1 MYGTLCFARYALHIM
16 DDIYACLA
24 RFVLHFKGSTVCMFG
39 TLCFARYVLHM
50 MGDTLCFGHYACLP
64 HYVSHGMSCKLC
76 FVISPRVLIE
86 SHAKYVE
93 ISLRHDKV

>member
-39 TLCFARYVLHM
+39 TLCFARYVCHIM
-50 MGDTLCFGHYACLP
+50 FRTVCLAN
-64 HYVSHGMSCKLC
+64 YVLSFPPVC
-76 FVISPRVLIE
+76 
-86 SHAKYVE
+86 
-93 ISLRHDKV
+93 